1 MDVQGI
7 QAGMKALEELDWKEG
22 KRRRFCTI
30 LSQNGGHL
38 QIVEFMDMLGSE
50 TDQIEFGLYPRLMLV
65 I

>member
-7 QAGMKALEELDWKEG
+7 QAGIEALEELDWKEG

-30 LSQNGGHL
+30 VSQNGGHL
-38 QIVEFMDMLGSE
+38 QIVEFKDMLGSE
-50 TDQIEFGLYPRLMLV
+50 TNQIEFRLYPRLLLF